1 MDLKTKKNVG
11 VLRSFYSRTWSVFSK
26 PTNFRNLKDLVK
38 NKQYIL
44 PSDEELNFKDAL
56 DKIDSLTKVLERI
69 LSIVRKP
76 VFKTDSERLVKR
88 SDLVSS
94 LDQKGFI
101 DTMRDISLWKEKNG
115 EKTPEFVHTSESIDS
130 IIMYEN

>member
-1 MDLKTKKNVG
+1 MDLKTKKNIG

-56 DKIDSLTKVLERI
+56 DKIDSLTKVLESLEN
-69 LSIVRKP
+69 LSLKLIVK
-76 VFKTDSERLVKR
+76 D
-88 SDLVSS
+88 
-94 LDQKGFI
+94 
-101 DTMRDISLWKEKNG
+101 W
-115 EKTPEFVHTSESIDS
+115 
-130 IIMYEN
+130 